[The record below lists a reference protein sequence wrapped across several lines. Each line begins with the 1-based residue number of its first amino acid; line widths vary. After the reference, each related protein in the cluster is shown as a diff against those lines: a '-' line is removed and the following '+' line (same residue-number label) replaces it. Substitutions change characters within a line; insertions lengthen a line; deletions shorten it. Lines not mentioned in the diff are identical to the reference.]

1 MVSPLTT
8 LSTGIGNI
16 KSYSMDYDL
25 LSDAMK
31 ESKVKEDVKQLF
43 LAHLFFINNNK
54 KHSQQ
59 KKTVANDNA
68 KGDIE
73 AFPTS
78 CHAAL
83 TLMNDF
89 MLLVIKGTALV
100 AAQGTAFA
108 QKQKGARTQATGTKG
123 IIKNT
128 LMTSN
133 AITVVRTGIQ
143 QDDVLK
149 KRKARQRRI
158 WKT

>member
-1 MVSPLTT
+1 
-8 LSTGIGNI
+8 
-16 KSYSMDYDL
+16 MDYDL

-73 AFPTS
+73 VFPTS

-83 TLMNDF
+83 MLMNDF
-89 MLLVIKGTALV
+89 ILLAIKGTAPV
-100 AAQGTAFA
+100 ATQGTAFA